1 MLVRNLD
8 EEPACYELQQ
18 FMIDRRFQGN
28 GYGREALSEILG
40 LLEKEKCYSCVEVCV
55 NKENKAALALFN
67 NAGFKDTGFVDE
79 GLPDCL
85 NLRYTFN

>member
-1 MLVRNLD
+1 
-8 EEPACYELQQ
+8 
-18 FMIDRRFQGN
+18 MIDRRFQGN

-55 NKENKAALALFN
+55 NKENKAAIALFTN
-67 NAGFKDTGFVDE
+67 TGFKDTGFVDE
-79 GLPDCL
+79 SLPDCL